1 MTIECGSEFT
11 DPGALATDDID
22 GNISVN
28 SSNDVNVTEV
38 GTYEVIY
45 TATDSSGNTSSE
57 TRTVVVQD
65 TTPPVIWYC
74 DVGDFNC
81 NWFELYT
88 VIELGCENY
97 NPEPVIGYDETCG
110 GAVELAPVITGDE
123 IDCNTVGYYTQ
134 TYTVTDD
141 YGNSY
146 SEEITFQVI
155 DPLSISE
162 SNIENV
168 TLFPNPSSENIYI
181 KNLKGDELITM
192 YDLLGRVV
200 EIPFQN

>member
-1 MTIECGSEFT
+1 M
-11 DPGALATDDID
+11 
-22 GNISVN
+22 
-28 SSNDVNVTEV
+28 
-38 GTYEVIY
+38 
-45 TATDSSGNTSSE
+45 
-57 TRTVVVQD
+57 QD

-74 DVGDFNC
+74 DVGDLNC

-97 NPEPVIGYDETCG
+97 NPEPVIGYDDDNCG
-110 GAVELAPVITGDE
+110 PTEEIAPVITGDE

-134 TYTVTDD
+134 TYTVTDN

-146 SEEITFQVI
+146 SDTITFQVI

-168 TLFPNPSSENIYI
+168 SLFPNPSSENIYI

-200 EIPFQN
+200 EIPFQNAENNSEIVADISLLKRGLYLVVISDVSNNSKRTISVIKN